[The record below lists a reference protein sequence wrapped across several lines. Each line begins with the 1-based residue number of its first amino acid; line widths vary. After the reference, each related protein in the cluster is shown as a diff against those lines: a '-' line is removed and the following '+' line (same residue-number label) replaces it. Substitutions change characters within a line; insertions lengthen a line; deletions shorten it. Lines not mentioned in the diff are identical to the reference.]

1 LLIGA
6 IALIALFLVTMP
18 FPRLRHQQLARRRE
32 RIDAA
37 KFERLMTSASVSAT
51 TTRFLWRELA
61 PHYHHPL
68 RPMPGDRLE
77 SQIFVDRPEIEGLI
91 MHFWRSMRGSDPFPA
106 FSPLAPDPTVAELGR
121 HLDLM
126 AGWTIRSAA

>member
-1 LLIGA
+1 VG
-6 IALIALFLVTMP
+6 
-18 FPRLRHQQLARRRE
+18 
-32 RIDAA
+32 
-37 KFERLMTSASVSAT
+37 FERMMAAAGVSPT

-61 PHYHHPL
+61 PHYHDPL

-77 SQIFVDRPEIEGLI
+77 SQILIDRPEIEGLI
-91 MHFWRSMRGSDPFPA
+91 IHFWRSMRGGDPLPA
-106 FSPLAPDPTVAELGR
+106 FSALAPDPTVAELGR

>member
-1 LLIGA
+1 MGA
-6 IALIALFLVTMP
+6 IGLVALFFATLP
-18 FPRLRHQQLARRRE
+18 FPRLRHHRLARRRR
-32 RIDAA
+32 RIEAA
-37 KFERLMTSASVSAT
+37 EFDRLMAKAGVTAT

-61 PHYHHPL
+61 PHYHDPL
-68 RPMPGDRLE
+68 RPMPADRLE

-91 MHFWRSMRGSDPFPA
+91 LHFWRSMRGSDPFPA
-106 FSPLAPDPTVAELGR
+106 FSPLGPDPSVAELGR

>member
-1 LLIGA
+1 LLFGA
-6 IALIALFLVTMP
+6 IALIALFLATMP
-18 FPRLRHQQLARRRE
+18 FPRLRHHRLAQRRR

-37 KFERLMTSASVSAT
+37 EFERLMARASVSPT

-61 PHYHHPL
+61 PHYHDPL
-68 RPMPGDRLE
+68 RPVPGDRLE
-77 SQIFVDRPEIEGLI
+77 SQILVDRPEIEGLI
-91 MHFWRSMRGSDPFPA
+91 LHFWRSMRGSDPFPA
-106 FSPLAPDPTVAELGR
+106 FSPLAPDPTVAQLGR